1 MGRIGDELASIVER
15 DPAARS
21 RIEVALLYPGIHAV
35 WGHRFSSW
43 LWRHRMKFLGRA
55 VSQFTRFLTQIEI
68 HPGATLG
75 ARLFIDHG
83 SGVVIGET
91 TVIGDDVTIYHGAT
105 LGGNT
110 LDPGKRHPTIGDRI
124 VVGSGAKVLGD
135 ITVGSDSRIGANA
148 VLLRSVADHS
158 VVVGVP
164 GQVIADSRGRIRPT
178 GEDADLPDPVGTS
191 VKSLLRRVEEL
202 EMQVTGHLTT
212 SNSYI
217 SADGVWQTEDDFSI

>member
-21 RIEVALLYPGIHAV
+21 RTEVALLYPGIHAV
-35 WGHRFSSW
+35 WSHRCSNW
-43 LWRHRMKFLGRA
+43 LWRHRMKFLGRT
-55 VSQFTRFLTQIEI
+55 VSQLTRFLTQIEI

-110 LDPGKRHPTIGDRI
+110 LDPGKRHPTLGDRI

-135 ITVGSDSRIGANA
+135 IRVGLIVVSGQTQCSCA
-148 VLLRSVADHS
+148 LLPIIRWLSVYRARSLPIHADAFA
-158 VVVGVP
+158 P
-164 GQVIADSRGRIRPT
+164 PAKMPTFRIRSEP
-178 GEDADLPDPVGTS
+178 A
-191 VKSLLRRVEEL
+191 
-202 EMQVTGHLTT
+202 
-212 SNSYI
+212 
-217 SADGVWQTEDDFSI
+217 

>member
-1 MGRIGDELASIVER
+1 MGRVRDELASIVER

-21 RIEVALLYPGIHAV
+21 KLEVALLYPGVHAV
-35 WGHRFSSW
+35 WGHRVSNW

-91 TVIGDDVTIYHGAT
+91 AVIGDDVTIYHGVT

-124 VVGSGAKVLGD
+124 VIGTGAKLLGD
-135 ITVGSDSRIGANA
+135 IRVGSDSRIGANA
-148 VLLRSVADHS
+148 VLLRTVDDHS

-164 GQVIADSRGRIRPT
+164 GQVIADSRGRVRPT
-178 GEDADLPDPVGTS
+178 GEDAGIPDPVGTS
-191 VKSLLRRVEEL
+191 VKSLLKRVEEL
-202 EMQVTGHLTT
+202 EIKVVGHL
-212 SNSYI
+212 SSAGSYHTV
-217 SADGVWQTEDDFSI
+217 DDVWQSDEDFSI